1 MHADSP
7 TDVRRP
13 LQGIFVASAAVAL
26 LAALDLGTD
35 MADGT
40 SALHVLLEGSVVA
53 IGAVGAVVA
62 ARRLRRLHT
71 TVSRAVHDAAVARAE
86 AEQLQA
92 RLTQSRADAER
103 FREHNAQ
110 LVRGLSDAIDEQLER
125 WQLTAT
131 EKEVALLL
139 LKGLSHKEIAELR
152 HTSEAT
158 ARQQAGAVYKKSGL
172 AGRNELSAFFLEDLL
187 GPR

>member
-1 MHADSP
+1 MHADPP

-13 LQGIFVASAAVAL
+13 LQGIFLASAAVAL

-35 MADGT
+35 MATGT

-53 IGAVGAVVA
+53 IGAVGAVFA
-62 ARRLRRLHT
+62 AQRLRRLST
-71 TVSRAVHDAAVARAE
+71 AVSDAVHDAVAARAE
-86 AEQLQA
+86 AEALQT
-92 RLTQSRADAER
+92 RLQQTRAEAER
-103 FREHNAQ
+103 FRAHNAQ
-110 LVRGLSDAIDEQLER
+110 LVRGLSDAIDAQLEQ
-125 WQLTAT
+125 WQLTST

>member
-1 MHADSP
+1 LQHETL
-7 TDVRRP
+7 TDVTRP
-13 LQGIFVASAAVAL
+13 LQGIFAASIVVAL
-26 LAALDLGTD
+26 LAAIDLGTD

-40 SALHVLLEGSVVA
+40 SVLHVVLEGSVAA
-53 IGAVGAVVA
+53 IGLLGAVLA
-62 ARRLRRLHT
+62 ARRLRLLHN
-71 TVSRAVHDAAVARAE
+71 TVSRAVDDAAAARAE

-92 RLTQSRADAER
+92 RLTQSHADAER
-103 FREHNAQ
+103 FRVHNAQ
-110 LVRGLSDAIDEQLER
+110 LVRGLSDAIDEQLQR
-125 WQLTAT
+125 WHLTAT

-139 LKGLSHKEIAELR
+139 LKGLSHKEIADLR